1 MISTWWLVS
10 LHKFLANVYIESI
23 CACVSNLLKK
33 KLKCGEQLVKKE
45 WEREKYVTWSFLKF
59 FSCTLQTHA
68 VVIIV
73 VVVSHRIYVMLKMLV
88 DVRKWDEEKKK
99 ITRFWLFA
107 IFLYISSIIL
117 DRVLIILVIYASVSI
132 KSVSE
137 WENNLSENNLH
148 NNNRSCYFE
157 NLIRWVC
164 RMCVYHSLEM
174 MWLQF

>member
-1 MISTWWLVS
+1 MIISQILF
-10 LHKFLANVYIESI
+10 LHFTNSRCCHHRRRRLPSYI
-23 CACVSNLLKK
+23 CDAKNACWRS
-33 KLKCGEQLVKKE
+33 
-45 WEREKYVTWSFLKF
+45 
-59 FSCTLQTHA
+59 
-68 VVIIV
+68 
-73 VVVSHRIYVMLKMLV
+73 KM
-88 DVRKWDEEKKK
+88 RWREEKNEIISFSVRQEQNSWKA

-107 IFLYISSIIL
+107 IFFSYISSIIL

-157 NLIRWVC
+157 NLIRCVC
-164 RMCVYHSLEM
+164 RLCVCHSLEM